1 MKAGKNTKSKQTET
15 LKDCLTD
22 PSFIQD
28 MKHEKRFPVMR
39 PYYDKSIEMLEL
51 LYDSIVKDAQ
61 RIKKHNSKLDKRRK
75 ELENEQKQLD
85 KVGLRTMGS
94 PEIDRSLELY
104 DEIDELK
111 QSTLSPLNFVLTM
124 VELKREYTRRHRDDY
139 KEKHKIFLDV
149 LTLKE
154 KEIEKTMEE
163 RVYWAMK
170 NIEDA
175 ISKGREEIKDY
186 GTRKISGAEMFNKN
200 LKSLIKK
207 IKV

>member
-1 MKAGKNTKSKQTET
+1 MKTGKNTKSKKTET

-51 LYDSIVKDAQ
+51 LYDSVFKDAQ
-61 RIKKHNSKLDKRRK
+61 KIKKHNSRINKRVK
-75 ELENEQKQLD
+75 ELEIELD
-85 KVGLRTMGS
+85 
-94 PEIDRSLELY
+94 ELSNKKGNPLTGRY
-104 DEIDELK
+104 GEVWDEIKELK
-111 QSTLSPLNFVLTM
+111 KSTLSPLNDVLTM
-124 VELKREYTRRHRDDY
+124 VAIKREYGRRHRKDY

-175 ISKGREEIKDY
+175 IRKGREEIKDY
-186 GTRKISGAEMFNKN
+186 GTRKVSGEEMFNKN
-200 LKSLIKK
+200 LKSLIKT